1 MKSINCEGGQN
12 RMTWSV
18 WHVSPVV
25 TSIFFILGVFTLYQV
40 AFDWLK
46 TVVHEKKLSI
56 SDTTLRSAFGVIYM
70 LVFIFSMQSTIVG
83 KSISWEFMNFI
94 IIGLIFC
101 AYFLNIRVPL
111 YYFIPIIL
119 VYMVFNNSIGYW
131 ESWMHALSV
140 MITYWSFNYIRRMP
154 VRKHPFVGYI
164 TVGVFWGAVMWFF
177 VAVKFHLTTRVF
189 LQEWSYLIIFEVLL
203 YSYVRMLLRESDVRG
218 RLVAFANHDALTKTE
233 NYAAYVAEMKVLF
246 PESLRNK
253 LSLSMMMFDIDHFK
267 HVNDTYGHL
276 AGDLVLQ
283 KAVTETQ
290 KVIDNN
296 DPKVKLYRT
305 GGEEFNIVFPGYDLP
320 STEPIVRQIFTALNN
335 LDIQDGKNQIKIT
348 ISVGVSSLVAT
359 DKSPDDLYSRVDD
372 NLYHSKKNGRMQITA
387 Q

>member
-1 MKSINCEGGQN
+1 
-12 RMTWSV
+12 MTWSV
-18 WHVSPVV
+18 WHVSPVI

-40 AFDWLK
+40 VFDWLK

-56 SDTTLRSAFGVIYM
+56 TDNTLRSAFGVIYM
-70 LVFIFSMQSTIVG
+70 LIFVFGMQSTIVG

-101 AYFLNIRVPL
+101 AYFLNIRVPF
-111 YYFIPIIL
+111 YYFVPIVL

-131 ESWMHALSV
+131 ESWAHALSI
-140 MITYWSFNYIRRMP
+140 MITYWSFNYIRRRT

-164 TVGVFWGAVMWFF
+164 ITGVVWGAIMWFF

-189 LQEWSYLIIFEVLL
+189 FQEWSYLIIFEVLL
-203 YSYVRMLLRESDVRG
+203 YSYVRMLLRESDVKG

-246 PESLRNK
+246 PMSIRNK
-253 LSLSMMMFDIDHFK
+253 LNLSMMMFDIDHFK
-267 HVNDTYGHL
+267 QVNDTYGHL

-283 KAVTETQ
+283 RAVTETQ
-290 KVIDNN
+290 KVINNN
-296 DPKVKLYRT
+296 DPNVKLYRT

-320 STEPIVRQIFTALNN
+320 STEPIVRQIFTALNSLN
-335 LDIQDGKNQIKIT
+335 IQNGKNQIKIT
-348 ISVGVSSLVAT
+348 ISVGVSSLAVT
-359 DKSPDDLYSRVDD
+359 DKSPDDFYNRVDG

>member
-1 MKSINCEGGQN
+1 
-12 RMTWSV
+12 MTWSY
-18 WHVSPVV
+18 WRVSPVV
-25 TSIFFILGVFTLYQV
+25 TSVFFILGVFTLYQV
-40 AFDWLK
+40 VFDWLK
-46 TVVHEKKLSI
+46 AVVHEKKLSI
-56 SDTTLRSAFGVIYM
+56 SDNALRSAFGVVYM
-70 LVFIFSMQSTIVG
+70 LIFIFGMQSTIVG

-111 YYFIPIIL
+111 YYFVPIVL

-131 ESWMHALSV
+131 ESWMHAISI

-154 VRKHPFVGYI
+154 VRKRPFVSYI
-164 TVGVFWGAVMWFF
+164 IVGVFWGAVMWFF
-177 VAVKFHLTTRVF
+177 VAVKFHLTTIVF

-233 NYAAYVAEMKVLF
+233 NYAAYVSEMKVLF

-267 HVNDTYGHL
+267 QVNDTYGNL

-305 GGEEFNIVFPGYDLP
+305 GGEEFNVVFPGYDLP

-335 LDIQDGKNQIKIT
+335 LDIQDGEKQIKIT
-348 ISVGVSSLVAT
+348 ISVGVSSLMSS
-359 DKSPDDLYSRVDD
+359 DESPDDFYNRVDD

-387 Q
+387 N

>member
-1 MKSINCEGGQN
+1 
-12 RMTWSV
+12 MTWSY
-18 WHVSPVV
+18 WRVSPVV
-25 TSIFFILGVFTLYQV
+25 TSVFFILGVFTLYQV
-40 AFDWLK
+40 VFDWLK
-46 TVVHEKKLSI
+46 AVVHEKKLSI
-56 SDTTLRSAFGVIYM
+56 SDNALRSAFGVVYM
-70 LVFIFSMQSTIVG
+70 LIFIFGMQSTIVG

-111 YYFIPIIL
+111 YYFVPIVL

-131 ESWMHALSV
+131 ESWMHAISI

-154 VRKHPFVGYI
+154 VRKRPFVSYI
-164 TVGVFWGAVMWFF
+164 IVGVFWGAVMWFF
-177 VAVKFHLTTRVF
+177 VAVKFHLTTMVF

-233 NYAAYVAEMKVLF
+233 NYAAYVSEMKVLF

-267 HVNDTYGHL
+267 QVNDTYGHL

-305 GGEEFNIVFPGYDLP
+305 GGEEFNVVFPGYDLP
-320 STEPIVRQIFTALNN
+320 STEPIVRQIFTSLNN

-359 DKSPDDLYSRVDD
+359 DKSPDDFYSRVDD